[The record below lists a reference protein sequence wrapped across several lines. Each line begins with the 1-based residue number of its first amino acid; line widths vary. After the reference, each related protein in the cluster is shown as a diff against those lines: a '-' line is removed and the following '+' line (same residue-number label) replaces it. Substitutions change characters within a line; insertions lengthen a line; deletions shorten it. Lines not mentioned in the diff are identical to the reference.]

1 MVYGWQLWLSP
12 RPLRRTDTP
21 LESHMLSP
29 NDAALYEFLHD
40 DDGRFVV
47 KETHYAENK
56 AVRDGMS
63 GPPLHIHL
71 RQTEYFQVQ
80 QGTLA
85 VVKNRKEHI
94 ITKDDGVLIITPGT
108 RQVFF
113 PHRFWAHSSNRE
125 DLVFKVWAEPQELDH
140 SFDEKYL
147 RNALGYL
154 RDCQQQNMTPSVFQ
168 MALLGW
174 ISDTIFV
181 TPSFWVPIWI
191 LKLVQYVVGRF
202 IGELLLG

>member
-12 RPLRRTDTP
+12 RPLKRTDTP
-21 LESHMLSP
+21 LESRMLSP
-29 NDAALYEFLHD
+29 NDAALYEFLYD

-56 AVRDGMS
+56 AVRDGLS
-63 GPPLHIHL
+63 GPPL
-71 RQTEYFQVQ
+71 
-80 QGTLA
+80 
-85 VVKNRKEHI
+85 
-94 ITKDDGVLIITPGT
+94 
-108 RQVFF
+108 
-113 PHRFWAHSSNRE
+113 E

-174 ISDTIFV
+174 SSDTIFV

-191 LKLVQYVVGRF
+191 LKSVQYVVGRF

>member
-21 LESHMLSP
+21 LESRMLSP
-29 NDAALYEFLHD
+29 NDAALYEFLYD

-56 AVRDGMS
+56 AVRDGLS

-85 VVKNRKEHI
+85 VIKNGKEHI

-113 PHRFWAHSSNRE
+113 PSSIRPAR
-125 DLVFKVWAEPQELDH
+125 L
-140 SFDEKYL
+140 S
-147 RNALGYL
+147 
-154 RDCQQQNMTPSVFQ
+154 
-168 MALLGW
+168 
-174 ISDTIFV
+174 
-181 TPSFWVPIWI
+181 
-191 LKLVQYVVGRF
+191 
-202 IGELLLG
+202 